1 MQNECESYRYFLGLA
16 GEKDMTLGEKA
27 LTLIA
32 AQTDEEKYAAAAKLT
47 DKQKDIMI
55 VSLMKV
61 IQEQGFHLDGV
72 GLD

>member
-1 MQNECESYRYFLGLA
+1 MESAESRSDKNKMA
-16 GEKDMTLGEKA
+16 GEQKMTLGEKA

>member
-1 MQNECESYRYFLGLA
+1 MESAEFRSDKNKKA

-32 AQTDEEKYAAAAKLT
+32 AQTDEEKYAAVAKLT
-47 DKQKDIMI
+47 DRQKDIMI